1 MKLATVQD
9 MFSSTRPVSVL
20 YLRGEEQDDMDL
32 HPVQLS
38 GEPQELA
45 RMENLTRQSTWESK
59 QSAETTPV
67 TSNLV
72 SPTPSSAS
80 IQSPNRSAERR
91 TSGFQQPTPFDP
103 SQHIPIDWASF
114 HRPTSLPE
122 DPPSTQATSER
133 PVKVQKVHRDR
144 DSSGA
149 LGGWIDA
156 LDVDA
161 TYQPPPERPIKPV
174 ACFYVLIK
182 STDKTRGEDYYRAV
196 YLMQRTVK
204 DLINGICSKC
214 DVDSS
219 RVTRVT
225 RVNPKG
231 LNIMVDEDVVREL
244 QEGQDM
250 VVEFSEQEYDRPIKP
265 EWESES
271 AEIMVDGDIGHI
283 DATTSSGVE
292 MKLIY

>member
-1 MKLATVQD
+1 
-9 MFSSTRPVSVL
+9 
-20 YLRGEEQDDMDL
+20 MDL

-156 LDVDA
+156 LGVDA
-161 TYQPPPERPIKPV
+161 TYQPPPERPIKPG
-174 ACFYVLIK
+174 
-182 STDKTRGEDYYRAV
+182 KTASIPTCIH
-196 YLMQRTVK
+196 LANSLQLPASM
-204 DLINGICSKC
+204 CS
-214 DVDSS
+214 SNLP
-219 RVTRVT
+219 T
-225 RVNPKG
+225 
-231 LNIMVDEDVVREL
+231 
-244 QEGQDM
+244 
-250 VVEFSEQEYDRPIKP
+250 KP
-265 EWESES
+265 AEKTIIERCISCS
-271 AEIMVDGDIGHI
+271 ARSK
-283 DATTSSGVE
+283 TSSTAFVANATSTP
-292 MKLIY
+292 LVSHASPA